1 MPESDYCSTD
11 NGMKMKKGV
20 LFLILISLNL
30 SCKEEVVKK
39 PKNLIEKEVMVDV
52 MVDLALLEAI
62 KYQSPNAL
70 ETHKINPDE
79 YIYKK
84 YKIDSAQFVHSN
96 MYYASDYKEY
106 KKMYDQIN
114 SKLLKTKSLVEA
126 SIKNEK
132 EKALL
137 IKKKGKK

>member
-1 MPESDYCSTD
+1 
-11 NGMKMKKGV
+11 MKKGV
-20 LFLILISLNL
+20 LFFILISLIL

-39 PKNLIEKEVMVDV
+39 PENLIEKEVMVDV
-52 MVDLALLEAI
+52 MYDLALLEAI
-62 KYQSPNAL
+62 KYQSPDAI

-84 YKIDSAQFVHSN
+84 YKIDSAQFVQSN

-114 SKLLKTKSLVEA
+114 SRLVKNKSLLEEA
-126 SIKNEK
+126 IKNEK
-132 EKALL
+132 DKALL
-137 IKKKGKK
+137 LKKESKK

>member
-1 MPESDYCSTD
+1 
-11 NGMKMKKGV
+11 MKKGV
-20 LFLILISLNL
+20 LFFILISLIL

-39 PKNLIEKEVMVDV
+39 PENLIEKDIMVDV
-52 MVDLALLEAI
+52 MYDLALLEAI
-62 KYQSPNAL
+62 KYQSTNEL

-84 YKIDSAQFVHSN
+84 YKIDSAQFVQSN

-114 SKLLKTKSLVEA
+114 SRLVKNKSLLEEA
-126 SIKNEK
+126 IKNEK
-132 EKALL
+132 DKALL
-137 IKKKGKK
+137 LKKESKK

>member
-1 MPESDYCSTD
+1 
-11 NGMKMKKGV
+11 MKKGV
-20 LFLILISLNL
+20 LFFILISLIL

-39 PKNLIEKEVMVDV
+39 PENLIEKEIMVDV
-52 MVDLALLEAI
+52 MYDLALLEAI

-70 ETHKINPDE
+70 QAHKINPDE

-84 YKIDSAQFVHSN
+84 YKIDSAQFVQSN

-114 SKLLKTKSLVEA
+114 SRLVKNKSLLEEA
-126 SIKNEK
+126 IKNEK
-132 EKALL
+132 DKALL
-137 IKKKGKK
+137 LKMESKK

>member
-1 MPESDYCSTD
+1 
-11 NGMKMKKGV
+11 MKKGV
-20 LFLILISLNL
+20 LFFILISLIL

-39 PKNLIEKEVMVDV
+39 PENLIEKEIMVDV
-52 MVDLALLEAI
+52 MYDLALLEAI

-70 ETHKINPDE
+70 QVHKINPDE

-84 YKIDSAQFVHSN
+84 YKIDNTQFVQSN

-114 SKLLKTKSLVEA
+114 SRLEKNKSLAEEA
-126 SIKNEK
+126 IKNEK
-132 EKALL
+132 DKELL
-137 IKKKGKK
+137 LKKKSAK

>member
-1 MPESDYCSTD
+1 
-11 NGMKMKKGV
+11 MKKGV
-20 LFLILISLNL
+20 LFFILISLIL

-39 PKNLIEKEVMVDV
+39 PENLIEKEIMVDV
-52 MVDLALLEAI
+52 MYDLALLEAI

-70 ETHKINPDE
+70 QAHKINPDE

-84 YKIDSAQFVHSN
+84 YKIDSAQFVQSN

-114 SKLLKTKSLVEA
+114 SRLVKNKSLLEEA
-126 SIKNEK
+126 IKNEK
-132 EKALL
+132 DKALL
-137 IKKKGKK
+137 LKKKNKK

>member
-1 MPESDYCSTD
+1 
-11 NGMKMKKGV
+11 MKKGV
-20 LFLILISLNL
+20 LFFILISLIF

-39 PKNLIEKEVMVDV
+39 PENLIEKDIMVDV
-52 MVDLALLEAI
+52 MYDLALLEAI

-70 ETHKINPDE
+70 QAHKINPDE

-84 YKIDSAQFVHSN
+84 YKIDSAQFVQSN

-114 SKLLKTKSLVEA
+114 SRLVKNKSLLEEA
-126 SIKNEK
+126 IKNEK
-132 EKALL
+132 DKALL
-137 IKKKGKK
+137 LKKESKK

>member
-1 MPESDYCSTD
+1 
-11 NGMKMKKGV
+11 MKKGV
-20 LFLILISLNL
+20 LFFILISLIL

-39 PKNLIEKEVMVDV
+39 PENLIEKEIMVDV
-52 MVDLALLEAI
+52 MYDLALLEAI
-62 KYQSPNAL
+62 KYQSPDAI

-84 YKIDSAQFVHSN
+84 YKIDSAQFVQSN

-114 SKLLKTKSLVEA
+114 SRLVKKKSLLEEA
-126 SIKNEK
+126 IKNEK
-132 EKALL
+132 DKSLL
-137 IKKKGKK
+137 LKKKSTK

>member
-1 MPESDYCSTD
+1 
-11 NGMKMKKGV
+11 MKKGV
-20 LFLILISLNL
+20 LFFILISLIL

-39 PKNLIEKEVMVDV
+39 PENLIEKEIMVDV
-52 MVDLALLEAI
+52 MYDLALLEAI
-62 KYQSPNAL
+62 KYQSTNEL

-84 YKIDSAQFVHSN
+84 YKIDNAQFVQSN

-114 SKLLKTKSLVEA
+114 SRLVKNKSLLEEA
-126 SIKNEK
+126 IKNEK
-132 EKALL
+132 DKALL
-137 IKKKGKK
+137 LKKERKK

>member
-1 MPESDYCSTD
+1 
-11 NGMKMKKGV
+11 MKKGV
-20 LFLILISLNL
+20 LFFILISLIL

-39 PKNLIEKEVMVDV
+39 PENLIEKEIMVDV
-52 MVDLALLEAI
+52 MYDLALLEAI
-62 KYQSPNAL
+62 KYQSPNAI

-84 YKIDSAQFVHSN
+84 YKIDSAQFVQSN

-114 SKLLKTKSLVEA
+114 SRLVKNKSLLEEA
-126 SIKNEK
+126 IKNEK
-132 EKALL
+132 DKALL
-137 IKKKGKK
+137 LKKESKK

>member
-1 MPESDYCSTD
+1 
-11 NGMKMKKGV
+11 MKKGV
-20 LFLILISLNL
+20 LFFILISLIF

-39 PKNLIEKEVMVDV
+39 PENLIEKDIMVDV
-52 MVDLALLEAI
+52 MYDLSLLEAI

-70 ETHKINPDE
+70 QAHKINPDE

-84 YKIDSAQFVHSN
+84 YKIGSAQFVQSN

-114 SKLLKTKSLVEA
+114 SRLVKNKSLLEEA
-126 SIKNEK
+126 IKNEK
-132 EKALL
+132 DKALL
-137 IKKKGKK
+137 LKKESKK

>member
-1 MPESDYCSTD
+1 
-11 NGMKMKKGV
+11 MKKGV
-20 LFLILISLNL
+20 LFFILISLIF

-39 PKNLIEKEVMVDV
+39 PENLIEKEIMVDV
-52 MVDLALLEAI
+52 MYDLALLEAI

-70 ETHKINPDE
+70 QAHKINTDE

-84 YKIDSAQFVHSN
+84 YKIDSAQFVQSN

-114 SKLLKTKSLVEA
+114 SRLVKNKSLLEEA
-126 SIKNEK
+126 IKNEK
-132 EKALL
+132 DKSLL
-137 IKKKGKK
+137 LKKESKK

>member
-1 MPESDYCSTD
+1 
-11 NGMKMKKGV
+11 MKKGV
-20 LFLILISLNL
+20 LFFILISLIF

-39 PKNLIEKEVMVDV
+39 PENLIEKEIMVDV
-52 MVDLALLEAI
+52 MYDLALLEAI

-70 ETHKINPDE
+70 QAHKINPDE

-84 YKIDSAQFVHSN
+84 YKIDNTQFVRSN

-114 SKLLKTKSLVEA
+114 LRLVKNKSLLEEA
-126 SIKNEK
+126 IKNEK
-132 EKALL
+132 DKALL
-137 IKKKGKK
+137 LKKESKK

>member
-1 MPESDYCSTD
+1 
-11 NGMKMKKGV
+11 MKKGV
-20 LFLILISLNL
+20 LFFILISLIF

-39 PKNLIEKEVMVDV
+39 PENLIEKEIMVDV
-52 MVDLALLEAI
+52 MYDLALLEAI

-70 ETHKINPDE
+70 QAHKINPDE

-84 YKIDSAQFVHSN
+84 YKIDSAQFVQSN

-114 SKLLKTKSLVEA
+114 SRLVKNKSLLEEA
-126 SIKNEK
+126 IKNEK
-132 EKALL
+132 DKSLL
-137 IKKKGKK
+137 LKKKSTK

>member
-1 MPESDYCSTD
+1 
-11 NGMKMKKGV
+11 MKKGV
-20 LFLILISLNL
+20 LFFILISLIF

-39 PKNLIEKEVMVDV
+39 PENLIEKEIMVDV
-52 MVDLALLEAI
+52 MYDLALLEAI

-70 ETHKINPDE
+70 QAHKINPDE

-84 YKIDSAQFVHSN
+84 YKIDNAQFVQSN

-114 SKLLKTKSLVEA
+114 SRLVKNKSLLEEA
-126 SIKNEK
+126 IKNEK
-132 EKALL
+132 DKALL
-137 IKKKGKK
+137 LKKESKK

>member
-1 MPESDYCSTD
+1 
-11 NGMKMKKGV
+11 MKKGV
-20 LFLILISLNL
+20 LFFILISLIF

-39 PKNLIEKEVMVDV
+39 PENLIEKEIMVDV
-52 MVDLALLEAI
+52 MYDLALLEAI

-70 ETHKINPDE
+70 QAHKINPDE

-84 YKIDSAQFVHSN
+84 YKIDSAQFVQSN

-114 SKLLKTKSLVEA
+114 SRLVKNKSLLEEA
-126 SIKNEK
+126 IKNEK
-132 EKALL
+132 DKALL
-137 IKKKGKK
+137 LKKESKK

>member
-1 MPESDYCSTD
+1 
-11 NGMKMKKGV
+11 MKKGV
-20 LFLILISLNL
+20 LFFILISLIL

-39 PKNLIEKEVMVDV
+39 PENLIEKEIMVDV
-52 MVDLALLEAI
+52 MYDLALLEAI

-70 ETHKINPDE
+70 QAHKINPDE

-84 YKIDSAQFVHSN
+84 YKIDSAQFVQSN

-114 SKLLKTKSLVEA
+114 SRLVKNRSLLEEA
-126 SIKNEK
+126 IKNEK
-132 EKALL
+132 DKALL
-137 IKKKGKK
+137 LKKESKK

>member
-1 MPESDYCSTD
+1 
-11 NGMKMKKGV
+11 MKKGV
-20 LFLILISLNL
+20 LFFILISLIL

-39 PKNLIEKEVMVDV
+39 PENLIEKEIMVDV
-52 MVDLALLEAI
+52 MYDLALLEAI
-62 KYQSPNAL
+62 KYQSPDAI

-84 YKIDSAQFVHSN
+84 YKIDSAQFVQSN

-114 SKLLKTKSLVEA
+114 SRLVKNKSLLEEA
-126 SIKNEK
+126 IKNEK
-132 EKALL
+132 DKSLL
-137 IKKKGKK
+137 LKKKSTK

>member
-1 MPESDYCSTD
+1 
-11 NGMKMKKGV
+11 MKKVV
-20 LFLILISLNL
+20 LFFILISLIF

-39 PKNLIEKEVMVDV
+39 PENLIEKDIMVDV
-52 MVDLALLEAI
+52 MYDLALLEAI
-62 KYQSPNAL
+62 KYQSTNEL

-84 YKIDSAQFVHSN
+84 YKIDSAQFVQSN

-114 SKLLKTKSLVEA
+114 SRLAKNKSLLEEA
-126 SIKNEK
+126 IKNEK
-132 EKALL
+132 DKALL
-137 IKKKGKK
+137 LKKKSKK

>member
-1 MPESDYCSTD
+1 
-11 NGMKMKKGV
+11 MKKVV
-20 LFLILISLNL
+20 LFLILVSLNL

-39 PKNLIEKEVMVDV
+39 PENLIEKEVMVDF
-52 MVDLALLEAI
+52 MYDLALLEAI

-84 YKIDSAQFVHSN
+84 YKIDSAQFAQSN
-96 MYYASDYKEY
+96 IYYASDYKEY

-114 SKLLKTKSLVEA
+114 SRLVKNKSLLEEA
-126 SIKNEK
+126 IKNEK
-132 EKALL
+132 DKALL
-137 IKKKGKK
+137 LKKESKK

>member
-1 MPESDYCSTD
+1 
-11 NGMKMKKGV
+11 MKKGV
-20 LFLILISLNL
+20 LFFILISLIL

-39 PKNLIEKEVMVDV
+39 PENLIEKEIMVDV
-52 MVDLALLEAI
+52 MYDLALLEAI
-62 KYQSPNAL
+62 KYQSPNAI

-84 YKIDSAQFVHSN
+84 YKIDSAQFVQSN

-114 SKLLKTKSLVEA
+114 SRLVKNKSLLEEA
-126 SIKNEK
+126 IKNEK
-132 EKALL
+132 DKAQLL
-137 IKKKGKK
+137 KKKSKK

>member
-1 MPESDYCSTD
+1 
-11 NGMKMKKGV
+11 MKKGV
-20 LFLILISLNL
+20 LFFILISLIL

-39 PKNLIEKEVMVDV
+39 PENLIEKDIMVDV
-52 MVDLALLEAI
+52 MYDLALLEAI

-70 ETHKINPDE
+70 QAHKINPDE

-84 YKIDSAQFVHSN
+84 YKIDNAQFVQSN

-114 SKLLKTKSLVEA
+114 SRLVKNKSLLEEA
-126 SIKNEK
+126 IKNEK
-132 EKALL
+132 DKALL
-137 IKKKGKK
+137 LKKESKK

>member
-1 MPESDYCSTD
+1 
-11 NGMKMKKGV
+11 MKKGV
-20 LFLILISLNL
+20 LFFILISLIF

-39 PKNLIEKEVMVDV
+39 PENLIEKEIMVDV
-52 MVDLALLEAI
+52 MYDLALLEAI

-70 ETHKINPDE
+70 QAHKINPDE

-84 YKIDSAQFVHSN
+84 YKIDNTQFVRSN

-114 SKLLKTKSLVEA
+114 LRLVKKKSLLEEA
-126 SIKNEK
+126 IKNEK
-132 EKALL
+132 DKALL
-137 IKKKGKK
+137 LKKESKK